1 MIAYLNG
8 TIQKKLPTALIIN
21 AGNIGYLV
29 NISQNYLTECEENDH
44 KELFIHTAVREDD
57 ISLYGF
63 EKFEE
68 LEVFKLLISVSG
80 VGPKSALEILNNP
93 ISSIKYAISNGD
105 SALLV
110 QTKGIGKK
118 TAERIVIDLK
128 EKIGTSEKP
137 QDYTSTAS
145 DINED
150 VVSAL
155 ENLGY
160 RKHQIIQK
168 LKKMPEEIQEPEDII
183 KYFLQN
189 A

>member
-1 MIAYLNG
+1 MIAYLTG
-8 TIQKKLPTALIIN
+8 TIQKKLPTAIILN
-21 AGNIGYLV
+21 AGDVGYLV
-29 NISQNYLTECEENDH
+29 NVTQTYLNECEQDDSAEVY
-44 KELFIHTAVREDD
+44 IHTSVREDD
-57 ISLYGF
+57 ISLFGF

-93 ISSIKYAISNGD
+93 LSSIKYSISKGD

-110 QTKGIGKK
+110 KTKGIGKK

-128 EKIGTSEKP
+128 EKIGAAEKP
-137 QDYTSTAS
+137 QDYKLPA

-150 VVSAL
+150 AVNAL
-155 ENLGY
+155 INLGY
-160 RKHQIIQK
+160 RKHQILNT

>member
-1 MIAYLNG
+1 MIAYLAG
-8 TIQKKLPTALIIN
+8 TIQKKLNDSIILKSSD
-21 AGNIGYLV
+21 IGYLV
-29 NISQNYLTECEENDH
+29 KISQSFLNECEKDDH
-44 KELFIHTAVREDD
+44 KEFFIHTAVREDD

-63 EKFEE
+63 ETFEE

-93 ISSIKYAISNGD
+93 LSSIKYAISNGD

-110 QTKGIGKK
+110 KTKGIGKK

-128 EKIGTSEKP
+128 EKIGASEKP
-137 QDYTSTAS
+137 QDYETTTT

-168 LKKMPEEIQEPEDII
+168 LKKIPEDIQEPEDII